1 MMPSRLSQLQ
11 SKRQDIL
18 SLCHKYHTRN
28 PRVFGS
34 VALGLDKAN
43 SDIDLLV
50 DVLPDTHLIHLG
62 GLYMEL
68 EQLLGQS
75 IDLLTPND
83 LPLQFRSHVLASALP
98 L

>member
-1 MMPSRLSQLQ
+1 MQPPRLLQLQ
-11 SKRQDIL
+11 TKRHDIL
-18 SLCHKYHTRN
+18 SLCRKYHTRN

-34 VALGLDKAN
+34 VALGLDKVN

-83 LPLQFRSHVLASALP
+83 LPVQFRSQVLASALP
-98 L
+98 I